1 MPNEAIFSDEY
12 ILAGSITFKGTN
24 ATVKATS
31 GANAVKSGNYSF
43 TPNYENAEPTSAYL
57 LNVGQSYD
65 GNPEG
70 SVFVKG
76 LRKARPFEAYFQ
88 LSGSAG
94 VKGYFGM
101 FDQLTDEIRSIEP
114 AKRNGNTEYY
124 QLDGTKR
131 DKLQRGFNIVRTP
144 DGKTQKIAIKIKRYR

>member
-1 MPNEAIFSDEY
+1 MPNEARFSDEY
-12 ILAGSITFKGTN
+12 ILAGSITFKGAN
-24 ATVKATS
+24 ATVKRNIDAKT
-31 GANAVKSGNYSF
+31 VKSGNYSF
-43 TPNYENAEPTSAYL
+43 MPNYENAESTSAYL

-94 VKGYFGM
+94 VKGYFGV

-114 AKRNGNTEYY
+114 AKRNGNAEYY

-131 DKLQRGFNIVRTP
+131 DKLQRGFNIIRTK
-144 DGKTQKIAIKIKRYR
+144 DGKIQKVLVR